1 MRPISLLILLFL
13 AASCSATHDTAILK
27 SVSYQPKSVAT
38 EKETVP
44 EPEEAGPYDMS
55 DDIERFL
62 AAETPEEEKKVLK
75 ALQLRQVSHEDVKAR
90 LREWPLGSNRFAGLQ
105 KNLETEYNGHK
116 YSYALF
122 TPASIAAEKNLPLIV
137 ILHGLG
143 SSGQTIIE
151 KWTRRLQ
158 GQAIILCPTYPMGAW
173 WALPAEKMVL
183 QLIQKTQA
191 EYPVD
196 RNRVFLSGLSNG
208 AIGAYM
214 IGMFNP
220 DYFAGIIPIA
230 GSVTQRLLHFLVNL
244 SNTPLY
250 IIHGRGDPI
259 FPIAGVRRIHQ
270 ILSDMGYPVVYREH
284 QEAGTAHGG
293 HFLPESEV
301 APLAAWLR
309 VQKRRRNPRTV
320 RMTREGNHLGPI
332 QWARIAKGIH
342 LASLQIP
349 GPENEPLNVKDGKIA
364 TMVAMLQGDNRIHI
378 LSKNLLEY
386 EVYLNTEMVDFD
398 VPIHISAQEILDMGK
413 KLAPGETH
421 LSFHHKVEK
430 DLAVLLRSFKARRDP
445 DLLFD
450 ASIRISLEKKFVS
463 IANP

>member
-1 MRPISLLILLFL
+1 MRALPLLILVFL
-13 AASCSATHDTAILK
+13 AASCSTARNTEILK
-27 SVSYQPKSVAT
+27 SVPHQPRTLAAAKQ
-38 EKETVP
+38 TVP
-44 EPEEAGPYDMS
+44 EPKADSYNVN

-62 AAETPEEEKKVLK
+62 AAETPEEESRILMT
-75 ALQLRQVSHEDVKAR
+75 LQLRQVSHEDVKAR
-90 LREWPLGSNRFAGLQ
+90 LREWPLGNNRFAGLQ
-105 KNLETEYNGHK
+105 KNLETEYNGRK

-122 TPASIAAEKNLPLIV
+122 TPASIATEKSLPLIV

-143 SSGQTIIE
+143 SAGQTIIE
-151 KWTRRLQ
+151 KWARRLQ
-158 GQAIILCPTYPMGAW
+158 GQWIILCPTYPMGAW

-230 GSVTQRLLHFLVNL
+230 GSVTQRMLHFLVNL
-244 SNTPLY
+244 NNTPVY
-250 IIHGRGDPI
+250 IIHGQSDPI

-270 ILSDMGYPVVYREH
+270 ILSDMKYPIVYREH
-284 QEAGTAHGG
+284 RETGAAHGG

-332 QWARIAKGIH
+332 QWARIAKGVQ
-342 LASLQIP
+342 LAALQIP

-364 TMVAMLQGDNRIHI
+364 TMVAILQGNNHVHV

-398 VPIHISAQEILDMGK
+398 APIHISSQEILDMGK
-413 KLAPGETH
+413 KLTPGEIH
-421 LSFHHKVEK
+421 LSFHQKVEK
-430 DLAVLLRSFKARRDP
+430 DLAVLLRGFKARRDP

-450 ASIRISLEKKFVS
+450 ASVRITLERKFAGM
-463 IANP
+463 ANP